1 MNKIFMNRL
10 TLLAVTLM
18 ASMACFAQG
27 KFDKG
32 VTTGLPGGGLTPD
45 SDPFPY
51 KGLSYKVLEIEGSN
65 VYKVQV
71 VGFEPNLLANF
82 DNMDGTDLQNKIEI
96 PHYISASGSSFGLHV
111 ASVAT
116 DVFKTV
122 DPALAEK
129 IHELVIMYSTAS
141 FVNGIAISLPTTG
154 DTFAGMTGLTTVT
167 CNIPGG
173 KISAIPNSS
182 FAASVYKTANLIV
195 PASEGSF
202 LSYAKTAGWREFCKL
217 YKEGSTTML
226 GDTNGDGSLSI
237 SDAQNVLT
245 LIAKMKAGTA
255 SYNEI
260 YDINGNSEITI
271 TDAQDLIT
279 KYQKSK

>member
-10 TLLAVTLM
+10 TMLAVTLM

-32 VTTGLPGGGLTPD
+32 VTTDLPGGGLTPE
-45 SDPFPY
+45 SEPFPY
-51 KGLSYKVLEIEGSN
+51 KGLSYKVLAIENSN

-167 CNIPGG
+167 CNIPGD
-173 KISAIPNSS
+173 KVAAISATS
-182 FAASVYKTANLIV
+182 FATSVYQTAFLITPDNSMGKYSLATGWGKFYKIKTEDGL
-195 PASEGSF
+195 
-202 LSYAKTAGWREFCKL
+202 L
-217 YKEGSTTML
+217 L
-226 GDTNGDGSLSI
+226 GDFDGKDGVQQKDALLLQRALKKSI
-237 SDAQNVLT
+237 PLNP
-245 LIAKMKAGTA
+245 
-255 SYNEI
+255 YNEAL
-260 YDINGNSEITI
+260 DFDNNGKVE
-271 TDAQDLIT
+271 
-279 KYQKSK
+279 QKDFLYMTRRLKKMLL